1 MSIDGRQTGG
11 NTLRGLFVAAT
22 MAAIAVSLAG
32 CQARQGSGSRSCSC
46 TCRAKTAGGS
56 TIIATQTFLS
66 NDTCG
71 ASEGAACTYTGTYNG
86 TSFVATGSLEKCA
99 DTQPAGTGPITEA
112 PITLEGPPMA
122 KQF

>member
-1 MSIDGRQTGG
+1 MSIYRRQTGR
-11 NTLRGLFVAAT
+11 NTLRGLFVAT
-22 MAAIAVSLAG
+22 TVAAIAVSLAG
-32 CQARQGSGSRSCSC
+32 CQAKQGGSRSCSC

-56 TIIATQTFLS
+56 TIIASQTFLS

-86 TSFVATGSLEKCA
+86 TSFTATGALEKCG
-99 DTQPAGTGPITEA
+99 DTRPTGAGPIIEG
-112 PITLEGPPMA
+112 PIIMEGPPMA